1 MRIEVM
7 FDGDNP
13 NECVESVWV
22 RVGEKEHCL
31 DWDESQYS
39 AGETYG
45 KGVYL
50 DGVYANN
57 RLDFLRN
64 AKVMVVKTVDISLEE
79 YISDVNLM
87 PKIDATSKSLLKKGI
102 GYYCKTKNVAKTAL
116 SGGYNSM
123 VRAEAMD
130 VLLNQINL

>member
-64 AKVMVVKTVDISLEE
+64 AEMMSVKAVDISLEDE
-79 YISDVNLM
+79 RSMALDRIKKVTITEGDDEIQIQLAIHTDCNKEGSYAVESYLYR
-87 PKIDATSKSLLKKGI
+87 SK
-102 GYYCKTKNVAKTAL
+102 
-116 SGGYNSM
+116 
-123 VRAEAMD
+123 
-130 VLLNQINL
+130 

>member
-50 DGVYANN
+50 DGVYAND
-57 RLDFLRN
+57 RLDFLQN
-64 AKVMVVKTVDISLEE
+64 AEMMSVKAVDISLEDDDE
-79 YISDVNLM
+79 RSMAPDRI
-87 PKIDATSKSLLKKGI
+87 KKVTITEGDDEI
-102 GYYCKTKNVAKTAL
+102 QLAIHTDCNKEGSYAV
-116 SGGYNSM
+116 
-123 VRAEAMD
+123 
-130 VLLNQINL
+130 

>member
-1 MRIEVM
+1 MLNGQPKKVEKNMRIEII
-7 FDGDNP
+7 FDGNNP
-13 NECVESVWV
+13 DECVEAVWV

-39 AGETYG
+39 AGEIYG

-79 YISDVNLM
+79 DDECSVALDQI
-87 PKIDATSKSLLKKGI
+87 KKVTLIEGNEEI
-102 GYYCKTKNVAKTAL
+102 QLAIHTD
-116 SGGYNSM
+116 YNKEGSYTT
-123 VRAEAMD
+123 V
-130 VLLNQINL
+130 

>member
-50 DGVYANN
+50 DGVYAND

-64 AKVMVVKTVDISLEE
+64 AEMMSVKAVDISLEDDDE
-79 YISDVNLM
+79 RSMALDRI
-87 PKIDATSKSLLKKGI
+87 KKVTITEGNDEI
-102 GYYCKTKNVAKTAL
+102 QLAIHTDCNKEGSYAV
-116 SGGYNSM
+116 
-123 VRAEAMD
+123 
-130 VLLNQINL
+130 

>member
-50 DGVYANN
+50 DGAYANN

-64 AKVMVVKTVDISLEE
+64 AEMMSVKAVHISLEDE
-79 YISDVNLM
+79 RSMALDRI
-87 PKIDATSKSLLKKGI
+87 KKVTITEGNDEI
-102 GYYCKTKNVAKTAL
+102 
-116 SGGYNSM
+116 
-123 VRAEAMD
+123 
-130 VLLNQINL
+130 QIQLAIHTDCNKEGSYAV

>member
-50 DGVYANN
+50 DGVYAND
-57 RLDFLRN
+57 RLEYLRN
-64 AKVMVVKTVDISLEE
+64 ATVILVKAVDISLEDDE
-79 YISDVNLM
+79 CS
-87 PKIDATSKSLLKKGI
+87 
-102 GYYCKTKNVAKTAL
+102 VA
-116 SGGYNSM
+116 
-123 VRAEAMD
+123 
-130 VLLNQINL
+130 LNQIKKVTLIEGNEEIQLAIHTDYNKEGSYTTV